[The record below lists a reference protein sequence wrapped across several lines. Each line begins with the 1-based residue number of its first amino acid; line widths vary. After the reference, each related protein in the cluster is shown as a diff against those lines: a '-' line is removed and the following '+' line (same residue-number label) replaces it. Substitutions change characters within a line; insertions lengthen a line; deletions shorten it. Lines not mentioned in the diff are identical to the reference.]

1 MEAFANGFYTVCD
14 QQLIS
19 VRSSV
24 LLHVVHELKFQLL
37 RAEELDLLACGQY
50 EISDEEVDV
59 MRQCCAYDGYTKNSD
74 TVKHFW
80 EWMKKVRK
88 RFCVHF
94 VTHTMQVNQSKRRA
108 LLKFVTGCERVP
120 FGGLRDNSHMLIA
133 KMINTQLLVFS
144 YRSLSNFKL
153 YRLPVAHTCANQL
166 MLPDYKSSK
175 LLDKQLRVALKHGS
189 EGFGIY

>member
-14 QQLIS
+14 QQLIG

-24 LLHVVHELKFQLL
+24 PLYVVHRLKLQLL
-37 RAEELDLLACGQY
+37 RAEELDLLACGRH
-50 EISDEEVDV
+50 EISDEEVQV
-59 MRQCCAYDGYTKNSD
+59 MRQHCEYDGYTKNND

-80 EWMKKVRK
+80 EWMEKVRK
-88 RFCVHF
+88 RLFVHF
-94 VTHTMQVNQSKRRA
+94 VMHTMQANQSERRA

-133 KMINTQLLVFS
+133 RMTNTQLLAFPYKS
-144 YRSLSNFKL
+144 FYNFKPC
-153 YRLPVAHTCANQL
+153 RLPVAHTCANQL
-166 MLPDYKSSK
+166 MLPNYKSSK
-175 LLDKQLRVALKHGS
+175 LLDKQLRIALKHGS